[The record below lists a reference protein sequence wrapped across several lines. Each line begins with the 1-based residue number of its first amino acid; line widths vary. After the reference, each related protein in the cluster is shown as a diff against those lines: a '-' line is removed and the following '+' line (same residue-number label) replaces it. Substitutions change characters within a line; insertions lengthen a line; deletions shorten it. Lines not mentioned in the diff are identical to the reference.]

1 MSQSMKRRTF
11 DHEKA
16 MEEITAHLAE
26 FPPGADIWHVEEG
39 SWVERYPL
47 PEITV
52 ENLVYVLTLVERDA
66 AEPYPYTSQLR
77 WEIEGSIRNA
87 FKAGYEA
94 GQTGKLRYLRAV
106 LDGQVDD
113 QLSFLEADELIS
125 VLLADIDGP
134 FDGVEVDEGEAD
146 VQ

>member
-11 DHEKA
+11 DHQKA

-26 FPPGADIWHVEEG
+26 FPPGAEIWHVDAG

-47 PEITV
+47 PETTV

-66 AEPYPYTSQLR
+66 AELYPYTSQLR

-94 GQTGKLRYLRAV
+94 GQHGELSYLRAV

-113 QLSFLEADELIS
+113 ELSFLDADELIS
-125 VLLADIDGP
+125 TLLADIEGP
-134 FDGVEVDEGEAD
+134 FGGEEVSEGEAD